1 MNSRSTTSIDLL
13 LLVTAFIW
21 GTSYALVK
29 SALLVYPVLGLLA
42 LRFGIAFLLLSPC
55 LLSMR
60 GLSRSQWARIVGAGC
75 ILLGIFLAE
84 TFGVRMTS
92 ASNAAFLIS
101 LCVVMTPL
109 LEWAWLGRAPRGVEW
124 VAAGLS
130 LLGAFL
136 IGDGH
141 FHFTPGDGLVVL
153 AALLRAINVCA
164 TKRVMHVDA
173 ISPLAMTAVQSGIV
187 SLGCALLALTVARPE
202 WRPLPSLAGNGQFWM
217 IVVYLVAGCTLFAFF
232 LQNYA
237 VSRSTPTRVALLMGS
252 EPVFGALF
260 ASVWLGERVSVL
272 AVTGGGLI
280 VLASLLPSMMGKQP
294 RRRDIVEAFND
305 PKRSAVQST
314 GARKGGQEYLK

>member
-1 MNSRSTTSIDLL
+1 MHFRSTLFIDVL
-13 LLVTAFIW
+13 LLVAAFIW

-42 LRFGIAFLLLSPC
+42 LRFGIAFLLLCPA
-55 LLSMR
+55 LVSMR
-60 GLSRSQWARIVGAGC
+60 GLSRSQWARSVGAGC

-84 TFGVRMTS
+84 TFGVGMTS

-101 LCVVMTPL
+101 LCVVLTPL
-109 LEWAWLGRAPRGVEW
+109 IEWAWLGRMPCGVEW
-124 VAAGLS
+124 MAAGLS

-136 IGDGH
+136 IGDGR

-164 TKRVMHVDA
+164 TKRAMHVDRV
-173 ISPLAMTAVQSGIV
+173 SPLAMTAVQSGIV
-187 SLGCALLALTVARPE
+187 SFGCAMLAMTVARSE
-202 WRPLPSLAGNGQFWM
+202 WRSLPAFAGNEDFWM
-217 IVVYLVAGCTLFAFF
+217 IVGYLVAGCTLFAFF

-237 VSRSTPTRVALLMGS
+237 VSRSTPTRVAVLMGS

-260 ASVWLGERVSVL
+260 ASVWLGERVSIL

-280 VLASLLPSMMGKQP
+280 VLASLLPSMVGTHP
-294 RRRDIVEAFND
+294 RHRDVVEKPNH
-305 PKRSAVQST
+305 PKRSVIQST
-314 GARKGGQEYLK
+314 RAGKGGQACSK